1 MMRRFVSTLFA
12 LATVAAGPLAAQ
24 SHPSFSGTW
33 VLDTAKSQGMVPK
46 SSELKITQTDKS
58 LTIERNAVG
67 PTGQQVSSTLVYN
80 LDGTPSTNT
89 LGGSGM
95 TVDLKST
102 TTWEGPAL
110 VINTT
115 ADFQGGMKQTERLTL
130 DDAGKQLT
138 VHGDIAVAGQT
149 ASGKLVF
156 TKK

>member
-1 MMRRFVSTLFA
+1 MRRIVSTLFA

-24 SHPSFSGTW
+24 SHTTFSGTW

-67 PTGQQVSSTLVYN
+67 PTGQPVSSTLVYN
-80 LDGTPSTNT
+80 LDGTPSTNS
-89 LGGSGM
+89 LGGNGM

-102 TTWEGPAL
+102 TTWDGPAL
-110 VINTT
+110 VISTT
-115 ADFQGGMKQTERLTL
+115 ADIQGGMKQTERLSIENG
-130 DDAGKQLT
+130 GKQLT
-138 VHGDIAVAGQT
+138 VHGEIAVAGQA
-149 ASGKLVF
+149 ASGNLIF

>member
-1 MMRRFVSTLFA
+1 MRRFVSTLFA
-12 LATVAAGPLAAQ
+12 IATVAAGPLAAQ

-33 VLDTAKSQGMVPK
+33 VLDTTKSQGMVPK
-46 SSELKITQTDKS
+46 SSELKITQTDKA

-67 PTGQQVSSTLVYN
+67 PTGQPVSSTLVYN
-80 LDGTPSTNT
+80 LDGTASKNSI
-89 LGGSGM
+89 GGNGM
-95 TVDLKST
+95 SVDLNST
-102 TTWEGPAL
+102 TAWDGAAL
-110 VINTT
+110 VISTT

-130 DDAGKQLT
+130 EEGGKQLT